1 MALSI
6 TSPYQVYFLKYK
18 YIQQLYNA
26 KNILAVARNFCAIYK
41 DPIQANQRSMAFYGT
56 LPWIGGMFEGRGYPG
71 SPAFYDLLWHI
82 ALDRGVMSLSC
93 L

>member
-56 LPWIGGMFEGRGYPG
+56 LPWIGVG
-71 SPAFYDLLWHI
+71 SNAGGIQAHQPPTTFYGTLPWI
-82 ALDRGVMSLSC
+82 RVQ
-93 L
+93 